1 MFSFHECS
9 SSWKHPSLWKTKVYV
24 SLICLSQTSIQIFL
38 RLSHF
43 QKSITNHHFFPTVW
57 IGGLNID
64 SEMNDKTN
72 IKMELLKV
80 IKTDNT
86 KGKCGACYEIY
97 KRKERKMRKK
107 GKGGYT
113 WHPTLLNPGV
123 ICDCFSIVN
132 WHKKKLKKRTCIN
145 QSKNHTSFEVEE
157 GEICVFSSCWK
168 TGKSIKTVITIYL
181 TVQTTQFFSIA
192 YSAWKNK

>member
-1 MFSFHECS
+1 MWSM
-9 SSWKHPSLWKTKVYV
+9 LWNLEK
-24 SLICLSQTSIQIFL
+24 
-38 RLSHF
+38 
-43 QKSITNHHFFPTVW
+43 
-57 IGGLNID
+57 
-64 SEMNDKTN
+64 
-72 IKMELLKV
+72 
-80 IKTDNT
+80 
-86 KGKCGACYEIY
+86 KGKENE
-97 KRKERKMRKK
+97 KERKRWVHL
-107 GKGGYT
+107 T
-113 WHPTLLNPGV
+113 PHPVNPGV

-145 QSKNHTSFEVEE
+145 QSKNHTPFEVEE